1 MKKNEPER
9 KSSRCFPLTD
19 PIQAYL
25 EIRKTHD
32 AIHRHVS
39 KELAQW
45 GLSIPKYGV
54 MMRLYDHDELY
65 LSELSNLIF
74 RGNSNI
80 TTLINRLERDG
91 LVERFN
97 GEDRRVKKIR
107 LTPKGQKLI
116 PKVISEYRAFLH
128 QMIAKNL
135 SPKEQKNLMELLEK
149 VQKSIQCKIAV

>member
-1 MKKNEPER
+1 MKKPPPER
-9 KSSRCFPLTD
+9 KSSRIYPLTNS
-19 PIQAYL
+19 IQAYL

-39 KELAQW
+39 RKLAQW

-54 MMRLYDHDELY
+54 MMRLYDHGALY
-65 LSELSNLIF
+65 LTELSNLIF

-80 TTLINRLERDG
+80 TTLITRLERDG

-107 LTPKGQKLI
+107 LTPKGQALI
-116 PKVISEYRAFLH
+116 PKVISGYRAFLD
-128 QMIAKNL
+128 QMMTKALSGKNHRGL
-135 SPKEQKNLMELLEK
+135 TK
-149 VQKSIQCKIAV
+149 VLRQLRESI

>member
-1 MKKNEPER
+1 MKKNLPER
-9 KSSRCFPLTD
+9 KSSLVHPVTD
-19 PIQAYL
+19 AIQAYL

-39 KELAQW
+39 RKLDQW

-54 MMRLYDHDELY
+54 IMRLYDHGELY
-65 LSELSNLIF
+65 LTELSNLIF

-80 TTLINRLERDG
+80 TTLITRLERDR

-107 LTPKGQKLI
+107 LTLKGRTLI
-116 PKVISEYRAFLH
+116 SKVIAEYRPFLH
-128 QMIAKNL
+128 QMMGRNL
-135 SPKEQKNLMELLEK
+135 SAKEQKNLMRLLEK
-149 VQKSIQCKIAV
+149 VREGIQP

>member
-1 MKKNEPER
+1 MKNNLPER
-9 KSSRCFPLTD
+9 KSSRIYPLTD
-19 PIQAYL
+19 SIRAYL

-39 KELAQW
+39 KKLAEF

-54 MMRLYDHDELY
+54 VMRLYDHGGLY
-65 LSELSNLIF
+65 LTELSNLIF

-80 TTLINRLERDG
+80 TTLITRLERDG

-107 LTPKGQKLI
+107 LTAKGRALI
-116 PKVISEYRAFLH
+116 PKVICEYRSFLD
-128 QMIAKNL
+128 QMMTKALSGKNHRGLAKAL
-135 SPKEQKNLMELLEK
+135 RQLRE
-149 VQKSIQCKIAV
+149 SI

>member
-1 MKKNEPER
+1 MKKNLPER
-9 KSSRCFPLTD
+9 KSSRIYPLTD
-19 PIQAYL
+19 SIQAYL

-54 MMRLYDHDELY
+54 MMRLYDHGALY
-65 LSELSNLIF
+65 LTELSNLIF

-80 TTLINRLERDG
+80 TTLITRLERDG

-107 LTPKGQKLI
+107 LTPKGQALI
-116 PKVISEYRAFLH
+116 PKVISGYRAFLD
-128 QMIAKNL
+128 QMMTKALSGKNHRDL
-135 SPKEQKNLMELLEK
+135 IKALIQLRE
-149 VQKSIQCKIAV
+149 SI

>member
-1 MKKNEPER
+1 MKENSSER
-9 KSSRCFPLTD
+9 KSSRCYPLTTS
-19 PIQAYL
+19 IQAYL

-39 KELAQW
+39 QKLSQW

-54 MMRLYDHDELY
+54 LMRLYDHEELY
-65 LSELSNLIF
+65 LTELSNLIF

-80 TTLINRLERDG
+80 TTLVNRLERDG

-107 LTPKGQKLI
+107 LTRKGRTLI
-116 PKVISEYRAFLH
+116 PKVISEYRAFLNR
-128 QMIAKNL
+128 MMMKNL
-135 SPKEQKNLMELLEK
+135 SAEEQQNLTKLLK
-149 VQKSIQCKIAV
+149 KLRRSIPSSVG

>member
-1 MKKNEPER
+1 MKRNLPER
-9 KSSRCFPLTD
+9 KSSRIYPLTD
-19 PIQAYL
+19 SIQAYL

-45 GLSIPKYGV
+45 GLIIPKYGV
-54 MMRLYDHDELY
+54 MMRLYDHGALY
-65 LSELSNLIF
+65 LTELSNLIF

-80 TTLINRLERDG
+80 TTLITRLERDG

-107 LTPKGQKLI
+107 LTAKGQALI
-116 PKVISEYRAFLH
+116 PKVIAEYRPFLE
-128 QMIAKNL
+128 QMVSKNL
-135 SPKEQKNLMELLEK
+135 SAKELNTLRKLLEK
-149 VQKSIQCKIAV
+149 VREGIQS